1 MKIRARVLYE
11 DGKIEGLLIPIDMSQ
26 GNSLVD
32 LSGRGSLV
40 TCAVL
45 DGGDHMYTMGFTMGK
60 FESLPTVELEVDFG
74 NLLVEEADP
83 EPDRPGGEE

>member
-11 DGKIEGLLIPIDMSQ
+11 DGEIKGVVVPIDMSQ

-45 DGGDHMYTMGFTMGK
+45 DGDDHMYTMGFTMGK
-60 FESLPTVELEVDFG
+60 FESLPTVELEVNFG
-74 NLLVEEADP
+74 NLLAEEAG
-83 EPDRPGGEE
+83 PGGEE